1 MNRIALRNPRETA
14 RRTLALG
21 ASGFLLA
28 ASAAL
33 AAGAYGPASAQAR
46 YQAERGEC
54 LGGQSA
60 QDRATCLREAAAA
73 RAEARQGRLGNGNA
87 TADFERNA
95 MMRCQ
100 PLPDD
105 QRRDCVARMQGM
117 GTTEGS
123 VEAGGIYREM
133 VTREIGVR
141 PATPSPASPA
151 PSMQPPPATE
161 PPPPLHP
168 APTSPA
174 VPAETMPAPRTPSY

>member
-1 MNRIALRNPRETA
+1 MNRIALRNPRETV

-21 ASGFLLA
+21 ASGVLLA

-33 AAGAYGPASAQAR
+33 AAGAYNPAQAQAR

-54 LGGQSA
+54 LGGQSS

-73 RAEARQGRLGNGNA
+73 RAEARQGRLDSGNQAADFQRNA
-87 TADFERNA
+87 TER
-95 MMRCQ
+95 CK

-141 PATPSPASPA
+141 PATPPATPE
-151 PSMQPPPATE
+151 PSMQPAPATE
-161 PPPPLHP
+161 PAPSLHP

-174 VPAETMPAPRTPSY
+174 VPAETMPAPRTPAY